1 MIKKNI
7 NILYIIRFNKFNNII
22 NASKC
27 YIGDIYNGITIINYI
42 IYDTNNRIEI

>member
-22 NASKC
+22 NASKF
-27 YIGDIYNGITIINYI
+27 YIGDIYNIITIINNI
-42 IYDTNNRIEI
+42 IYDTDNRIEV